1 MCFVRKSH
9 KFIYLFLTFF
19 ILISCQL
26 QEPYQ
31 NHGVVFLENR
41 SEKLVNNYTNTNDVI
56 KIFGQPHS
64 KSIDNNNEWFYIER
78 ILTKGKYHKL
88 GKHVLKENNVLL
100 LKFNKFGILEEKKIL
115 NKFDKNKLAFSK
127 KKTETE
133 LSTKSFVER
142 FLSSVKTKMYGNR

>member
-1 MCFVRKSH
+1 MCFVRKFH

-19 ILISCQL
+19 ILIGCQL
-26 QEPYQ
+26 QEPYK

-56 KIFGQPHS
+56 KIFGHPHS
-64 KSIDNNNEWFYIER
+64 KSINNNNEWFYIER

-100 LKFNKFGILEEKKIL
+100 LKFNKYGILEDKKIL
-115 NKFDKNKLAFSK
+115 NKLDKNKVAFSK
-127 KKTETE
+127 KKTENE
-133 LSTKSFVER
+133 LSSKSFVER
-142 FLSSVKTKMYGNR
+142 FLSSVKTKMYGNK

>member
-1 MCFVRKSH
+1 M
-9 KFIYLFLTFF
+9 
-19 ILISCQL
+19 
-26 QEPYQ
+26 
-31 NHGVVFLENR
+31 FLENR

-127 KKTETE
+127 KKTENE
-133 LSTKSFVER
+133 FSTKSFVER

>member
-1 MCFVRKSH
+1 MRFVRKFH

-19 ILISCQL
+19 ILIGCQL
-26 QEPYQ
+26 QEPYK

-56 KIFGQPHS
+56 KIFGHPHS
-64 KSIDNNNEWFYIER
+64 KSINNNNEWFYIER

-100 LKFNKFGILEEKKIL
+100 LKFNKYGILEDKKIL
-115 NKFDKNKLAFSK
+115 NKLDKNKVAFSK
-127 KKTETE
+127 KKTENE
-133 LSTKSFVER
+133 LSSKSFVER
-142 FLSSVKTKMYGNR
+142 FLSSVKTKMYGNK